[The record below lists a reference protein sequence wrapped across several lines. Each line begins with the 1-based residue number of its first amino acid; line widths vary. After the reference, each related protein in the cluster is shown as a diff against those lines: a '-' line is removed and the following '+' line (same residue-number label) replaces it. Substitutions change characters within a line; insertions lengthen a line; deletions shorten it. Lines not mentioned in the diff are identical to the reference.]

1 MHRFDLV
8 HECTLPIETARQ
20 SWLFGLSP
28 FDEFHHADGE
38 Q

>member
-20 SWLFGLSP
+20 SWLGLLP

>member
-8 HECTLPIETARQ
+8 HECTKSIKTPRQ
-20 SWLFGLSP
+20 SRLSGLSP